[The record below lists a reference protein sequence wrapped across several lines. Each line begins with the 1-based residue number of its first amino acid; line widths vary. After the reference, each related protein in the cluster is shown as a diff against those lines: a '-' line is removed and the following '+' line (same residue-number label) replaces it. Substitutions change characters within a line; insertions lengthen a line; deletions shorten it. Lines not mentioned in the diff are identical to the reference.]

1 MEQGWAVCAHAQH
14 ALRGGG
20 GGRGFL
26 MSVQELK
33 VSGVLPRIC
42 PTPHDK
48 TELCN
53 GTNLFWLWVFAFFPV
68 DDLVNIPKYWS
79 LCGLRCGSVEGD
91 PA

>member
-33 VSGVLPRIC
+33 VSGVLPKEYAPLPMTRQNFV
-42 PTPHDK
+42 T
-48 TELCN
+48 N
-53 GTNLFWLWVFAFFPV
+53 STNLFWP
-68 DDLVNIPKYWS
+68 
-79 LCGLRCGSVEGD
+79 
-91 PA
+91 

>member
-20 GGRGFL
+20 GGHGFL
-26 MSVQELK
+26 TSVQELK

-53 GTNLFWLWVFAFFPV
+53 STNLFWPWVFAFFPV
-68 DDLVNIPKYWS
+68 DDFVNIPKYWS